1 MPKSR
6 SIYDILADRKMSAS
20 STKYLTY
27 APKRVVSAPVM
38 DVPISYQSEPS
49 AVRYT
54 TTYRQ
59 YEAPAPKPAPTPAPS
74 SYEPVRSYE
83 LKNTEPGYGDASSV
97 SLLSGGGYTSGPSG
111 QGSLSISY
119 APAPQAQSAPQTS
132 AYRQLAG
139 QIAPRLKAV
148 EYDDSQKS
156 ALADFASALE
166 NFELKSITNQDI
178 YDIPVINPP
187 LTRIAVKPKAVAA
200 AQADSD
206 GGYGGP
212 KPTYAAPPPAAA
224 SSYDD
229 TPRSYAPAPSAASS
243 YAPPAS
249 ASADYSERPSES
261 YRPSSSYGASS
272 SSYDR
277 APSESY
283 RASGTDSYGSSAVYV
298 PPPSSYESSV
308 PSESSY
314 KPSSSYSSAST
325 SDYYSQGSAPVPNQ
339 DDPNCPYRN
348 QGAASADYSTSSSSS
363 STSYINSSNSPKSKN
378 VESSSSYEADEL
390 DPSKLELKIV
400 HLPVSVLKR
409 LVGSGDL
416 ALPSF
421 NKKK

>member
-1 MPKSR
+1 M
-6 SIYDILADRKMSAS
+6 LADRKMSAS

-27 APKRVVSAPVM
+27 APKRVVSAPAM

-54 TTYRQ
+54 TAYRQ
-59 YEAPAPKPAPTPAPS
+59 YEAPAPKAAPAPASS

-119 APAPQAQSAPQTS
+119 AQQAQSAPQTS

-187 LTRIAVKPKAVAA
+187 LTRIPVKPKAVAA
-200 AQADSD
+200 AQTDSD

-212 KPTYAAPPPAAA
+212 KPTYAAPPSAAA

-229 TPRSYAPAPSAASS
+229 APRSYAPAPSSSSS
-243 YAPPAS
+243 YASS

-261 YRPSSSYGASS
+261 YRPSSSYGGSS

-277 APSESY
+277 GSSSESY

-298 PPPSSYESSV
+298 PPPPSYESSV
-308 PSESSY
+308 SSESSY
-314 KPSSSYSSAST
+314 KPSSSYSSASA
-325 SDYYSQGSAPVPNQ
+325 SDYYSQGSAPVPNP

-348 QGAASADYSTSSSSS
+348 QGAAAGDYSASSSSS
-363 STSYINSSNSPKSKN
+363 ASSYVSSSSSPKSKN
-378 VESSSSYEADEL
+378 VESSSYEADEL